1 MPMKCREDPSQP
13 YLNQDDLNW
22 IISQLNLRRGQ
33 IESLAKDMQ
42 CIQQALTK
50 YMDKVTIMEGQ
61 LQFLRKLAHNK
72 APLLAHDHPAS
83 STSFLHRLDD

>member
-22 IISQLNLRRGQ
+22 IISQLYLRRVQ
-33 IESLAKDMQ
+33 IESLAMDMQ
-42 CIQQALTK
+42 SIQQALTK

-61 LQFLRKLAHNK
+61 LPFLRKLAHNK
-72 APLLAHDHPAS
+72 APLHTHDHLEG